1 MRRHLTAKRGWM
13 ALALSVLV
21 YEVAAPEGELLSEG
35 VDRALLSNRKSVRA
49 AAWAGITV
57 TALHLLNV
65 LPVWCDPY
73 ALLARVRI

>member
-1 MRRHLTAKRGWM
+1 MRQHLTAKRGWI
-13 ALALSVLV
+13 ALGLGVLA

-49 AAWAGITV
+49 TAWAGITV

-73 ALLARVRI
+73 ALLARIRI